1 METSR
6 STPQKPCIYARISLD
21 RDATQLATDRQIAE
35 CRELAQRKNW
45 PDVPDEDVFRDES
58 ISASKKVP
66 RPAYNKMMQAIEAG
80 QYDGLLVYDLDRLTR
95 KPMELEEFIDLAE
108 RKNIQLANVSGDV
121 DLSTSGGRM
130 TARIKGAVAK
140 QEAERIGERV
150 KAAHKQRAQQ
160 GLPPKAMRLF
170 GYDKDFNIIE
180 DQAQAIRDAIEYILA
195 GNSLLSAVKFFE
207 PFPTVQKKTGR
218 TTTGNWQYATVRE
231 IITRPF
237 IAGISTLN
245 GVEYGKGQWEAII
258 DEETHRAIVDHLA
271 KKESPRKGIYATD
284 KHLLSGIA
292 ICGLCSGKLYSHTT
306 PPYNGRK
313 AQTQYFCRKQYGG
326 CGKIGRNEQK
336 LDEYIGEVVKAALA
350 QSTPVEPVED
360 DYTDEIAEINATIE
374 ELGQL
379 RNDKVISTADWA
391 KAVSEERT
399 KLDALQKK
407 QAEQVASNAAMKGV
421 EGFDWDSATI
431 KQKRSVLTQ
440 LVESIVVNPV
450 KRGTGRT
457 LDYSAIEIIWK
468 E

>member
-21 RDATQLATDRQIAE
+21 RDATQLATDRQITE

-80 QYDGLLVYDLDRLTR
+80 QYDSLLVYDLDRLTR
-95 KPMELEEFIDLAE
+95 KPMELEEFILLAE
-108 RKNIQLANVSGDV
+108 SKNLQLANVSGDV

-170 GYDKDFNIIE
+170 GYDKDFNIVE

-245 GVEYGKGQWEAII
+245 GVEYGKGQWKAII
-258 DEETHRAIVDHLA
+258 DEKTHLAIVEHLA
-271 KKESPRKGIYATD
+271 TKDSPRKGIYSTD

-292 ICGLCSGKLYSHTT
+292 ICGLCGGKMYSHTT
-306 PPYNGRK
+306 PAYKNRK
-313 AQTQYFCRKQYGG
+313 PQSQYFCRKQYGG
-326 CGKIGRNEQK
+326 CGKIGRSEPK
-336 LDEYIGEVVKAALA
+336 LDEYIGEVVKVALA
-350 QSTPVEPVED
+350 ETTPVDPVEE

-374 ELGQL
+374 ELAQL
-379 RNDKVISTADWA
+379 RTDKTLSTADWA
-391 KAVSEERT
+391 KAVKEERS

-407 QAEQVASNAAMKGV
+407 QAEQVASNAAKKSV

-450 KRGTGRT
+450 KKGTGRT